1 MDRMLNDVLV
11 PPTAPEELIFVVST
25 SKLSTSRGPLR
36 ESCPTSDGARF
47 FDADASPSSTCTE
60 AS

>member
-11 PPTAPEELIFVVST
+11 PPAAPERANLRVST
-25 SKLSTSRGPLR
+25 SKLSTSRRPLR